1 VTGDWHDPDRP
12 PVPPEV
18 EALVDERRRDDLVGV
33 WRAIEALD
41 RRMLELGSAAPR
53 RFTVHRVAATA
64 GVDEARVAG
73 ALRRLSTVGAVAEE
87 QVYGDP
93 QYRFVR

>member
-1 VTGDWHDPDRP
+1 MTATPPDPDQP
-12 PVPPEV
+12 PVPLEV
-18 EALVDERRRDDLVGV
+18 EALVEEQRRDDLVPV
-33 WRAIEALD
+33 WRAIEGLD
-41 RRMLELGSAAPR
+41 RRMLDLGSAAPR

-73 ALRRLSTVGAVAEE
+73 ALRRLATVGAVAEE
-87 QVYGDP
+87 VVYGDP